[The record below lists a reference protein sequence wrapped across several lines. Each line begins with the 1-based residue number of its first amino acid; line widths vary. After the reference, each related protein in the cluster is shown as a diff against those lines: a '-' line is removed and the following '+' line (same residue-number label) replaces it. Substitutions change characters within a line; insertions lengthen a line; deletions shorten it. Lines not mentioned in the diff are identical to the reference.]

1 MTVEKK
7 KRSEGTN
14 KNNNDE
20 EGSKDEEDTN
30 EHDDRSDNTALTGLT
45 LMQDHLPLK
54 CIITTDGTTLARD
67 NIPTPKSNGT
77 GTVIELG
84 NLVREMEVNAMTE
97 GNRDEDTVMSGLTL
111 GDGSI
116 EPPDK
121 DESQNQ
127 NEANEDDETV
137 VSGLTIENDTGHDET
152 NGKPTEPNFQQGGV
166 N

>member
-1 MTVEKK
+1 MTVKK

-14 KNNNDE
+14 TNNNNE
-20 EGSKDEEDTN
+20 EESKGEEDTN
-30 EHDDRSDNTALTGLT
+30 EHDDQSDNTALTGLT

-111 GDGSI
+111 GIVFRDTEGSRR
-116 EPPDK
+116 
-121 DESQNQ
+121 Q
-127 NEANEDDETV
+127 T
-137 VSGLTIENDTGHDET
+137 L
-152 NGKPTEPNFQQGGV
+152 
-166 N
+166 